1 MRFLFFLDK
10 KRKRNLPVSV
20 ADLRAA
26 RNRFVTTLVV
36 GLGRAGFPY
45 MKSPPR
51 MHLGYGVGVHNPL
64 VSTRRVLARAL
75 RDADEVAALD
85 RRSDELQTLEK
96 LQDLLVR
103 ERIVTAY
110 QAIVRM
116 PDRSAMAYEA
126 LSRGAKGSGL
136 ETAGA
141 LFGAAETHGY
151 MVELDRMCR
160 SRALL
165 SSSRVPPT
173 ARIFV
178 NTLPTTIRDPLFRGK
193 PLIDFLHKANVAPNR
208 IVIEITEKLV
218 IENYNLFQ
226 ETMAYFTDL
235 GMNFAVDDV
244 GAGYSGLEA
253 IARLKPAF
261 LKIDMAL
268 VRDVHV
274 SNGQPRDVQGDHLA
288 RSRHRR
294 GGDRGGHPDRGGVRG
309 APGDGRRLRPGLPA
323 GAARGRP
330 RAAGLVDHGDASI
343 SIRNPSRPATAPRRA
358 CSPARDLADE
368 RAADGAQRVE
378 HRGAV
383 VHDVGVQ
390 LHHVVEVGAGGLQR
404 DAQVLED
411 ALGLCLQVALADQL
425 ALFVE
430 RDLARDEDRLAAAHR
445 HHVGVAAR
453 LRQPTRVRALLHDA
467 ALARALGGGAG
478 PAPASAASAPTATR
492 RLTRR
497 PPCRGTRST
506 PARSGSGR
514 RLSARARRP
523 PRR

>member
-1 MRFLFFLDK
+1 MSEIRAYHEQLQELASELAERGSLGVVLLDCSSFEAIEEEYGSDAFQEVRQRVLRILGEQRGKDYRAEDLVTLEEPGSMRFLFFLGK
-10 KRKRNLPVSV
+10 KRRKNQPVSV

-26 RNRFVTTLVV
+26 RNRFLTALLPS
-36 GLGRAGFPY
+36 LGRAAFPY
-45 MKSPPR
+45 MKSAPR

-64 VSTRRVLARAL
+64 VSTQRVLARAF
-75 RDADEVAALD
+75 RDATEVAALD
-85 RRSDELQTLEK
+85 RRADELQTLEK

-116 PDRSAMAYEA
+116 PDRSPMAYEA

-136 ETAGA
+136 ESAGA
-141 LFGAAETHGY
+141 LFGAAEVHGY

-165 SSSRVPPT
+165 SSSRIPST

-274 SNGQPRDVQGDHLA
+274 SLVNREMCKAIISL
-288 RSRHRR
+288 
-294 GGDRGGHPDRGGVRG
+294 GHGT
-309 APGDGRRLRPGLPA
+309 
-323 GAARGRP
+323 GAAVIAEG
-330 RAAGLVDHGDASI
+330 I
-343 SIRNPSRPATAPRRA
+343 QTE
-358 CSPARDLADE
+358 DE
-368 RAADGAQRVE
+368 FG
-378 HRGAV
+378 
-383 VHDVGVQ
+383 
-390 LHHVVEVGAGGLQR
+390 
-404 DAQVLED
+404 
-411 ALGLCLQVALADQL
+411 
-425 ALFVE
+425 
-430 RDLARDEDRLAAAHR
+430 
-445 HHVGVAAR
+445 
-453 LRQPTRVRALLHDA
+453 ALLAMDVDYGQGF
-467 ALARALGGGAG
+467 LIARPEAG
-478 PAPASAASAPTATR
+478 PEPPA
-492 RLTRR
+492 
-497 PPCRGTRST
+497 
-506 PARSGSGR
+506 
-514 RLSARARRP
+514 
-523 PRR
+523 

>member
-1 MRFLFFLDK
+1 MSRSEIKPYHEVLAQLSADLQERGSLGVVLLDCSSFEAIEEEYGSDAFQEVRQRVLKILGEVRGKDYRAEDLVTLDEPGSMRFLFFLDK

-85 RRSDELQTLEK
+85 RRSDELQTLER

-141 LFGAAETHGY
+141 LFGAAERHGY

-178 NTLPTTIRDPLFRGK
+178 NTLPATIRDPLFRGK
-193 PLIDFLHKANVAPNR
+193 PLIDFLDRANVAPSR

-274 SNGQPRDVQGDHLA
+274 SMVNREMCKAISSLGHGTGAAVIAEGIQTEEEFAALLEMDVDYGQGFLLA
-288 RSRHRR
+288 R
-294 GGDRGGHPDRGGVRG
+294 P
-309 APGDGRRLRPGLPA
+309 
-323 GAARGRP
+323 
-330 RAAGLVDHGDASI
+330 
-343 SIRNPSRPATAPRRA
+343 
-358 CSPARDLADE
+358 E
-368 RAADGAQRVE
+368 
-378 HRGAV
+378 
-383 VHDVGVQ
+383 
-390 LHHVVEVGAGGLQR
+390 
-404 DAQVLED
+404 
-411 ALGLCLQVALADQL
+411 
-425 ALFVE
+425 
-430 RDLARDEDRLAAAHR
+430 
-445 HHVGVAAR
+445 
-453 LRQPTRVRALLHDA
+453 
-467 ALARALGGGAG
+467 AG
-478 PAPASAASAPTATR
+478 PEPPA
-492 RLTRR
+492 
-497 PPCRGTRST
+497 
-506 PARSGSGR
+506 
-514 RLSARARRP
+514 
-523 PRR
+523 

>member
-1 MRFLFFLDK
+1 MSGNAIKPYHEVLGQLSADLQERGSLGVVLLDCSSFEAIEEEYGSDAFQEVRQRVLKILGEVRGKDYRAEDLVTLDEPGSMRFLFFLDK

-85 RRSDELQTLEK
+85 RRSDELQTLER

-141 LFGAAETHGY
+141 LFGAAERHGY

-274 SNGQPRDVQGDHLA
+274 SMVNREMCKAIISLGHGTGAAVIAEGIQTEEEFAALLEMDVDYGQGFLLA
-288 RSRHRR
+288 R
-294 GGDRGGHPDRGGVRG
+294 P
-309 APGDGRRLRPGLPA
+309 
-323 GAARGRP
+323 
-330 RAAGLVDHGDASI
+330 
-343 SIRNPSRPATAPRRA
+343 
-358 CSPARDLADE
+358 E
-368 RAADGAQRVE
+368 
-378 HRGAV
+378 
-383 VHDVGVQ
+383 
-390 LHHVVEVGAGGLQR
+390 
-404 DAQVLED
+404 
-411 ALGLCLQVALADQL
+411 
-425 ALFVE
+425 
-430 RDLARDEDRLAAAHR
+430 
-445 HHVGVAAR
+445 
-453 LRQPTRVRALLHDA
+453 
-467 ALARALGGGAG
+467 AG
-478 PAPASAASAPTATR
+478 PEPPA
-492 RLTRR
+492 
-497 PPCRGTRST
+497 
-506 PARSGSGR
+506 
-514 RLSARARRP
+514 
-523 PRR
+523 

>member
-1 MRFLFFLDK
+1 MSGDAIKPYHEVLPQLSADLQERGSLGVVLLDCSSFEAIEEEYGSDAFQEVRQRVLKILGEVRGKDYRAEDLVTLDEPGSMRFLFFLDK

-85 RRSDELQTLEK
+85 RRSDELQTLER

-274 SNGQPRDVQGDHLA
+274 SMVNREMCKAIISLGHGTGAAVIAEGIQTEEEFAALLEMDVDYGQGFLLA
-288 RSRHRR
+288 R
-294 GGDRGGHPDRGGVRG
+294 P
-309 APGDGRRLRPGLPA
+309 
-323 GAARGRP
+323 
-330 RAAGLVDHGDASI
+330 
-343 SIRNPSRPATAPRRA
+343 
-358 CSPARDLADE
+358 E
-368 RAADGAQRVE
+368 
-378 HRGAV
+378 
-383 VHDVGVQ
+383 
-390 LHHVVEVGAGGLQR
+390 
-404 DAQVLED
+404 
-411 ALGLCLQVALADQL
+411 
-425 ALFVE
+425 
-430 RDLARDEDRLAAAHR
+430 
-445 HHVGVAAR
+445 
-453 LRQPTRVRALLHDA
+453 
-467 ALARALGGGAG
+467 AG
-478 PAPASAASAPTATR
+478 PEPPA
-492 RLTRR
+492 
-497 PPCRGTRST
+497 
-506 PARSGSGR
+506 
-514 RLSARARRP
+514 
-523 PRR
+523 

>member
-1 MRFLFFLDK
+1 MSASEIKPYHEALNQLSADLQERGSLGVVLLDCSSFEPIEEEYGSDAFQEVRQRVLKILAEQRGKDYRAEDVVALDEPGSMRFLFFLDK

-26 RNRFVTTLVV
+26 RNRFVTTLVA

-64 VSTRRVLARAL
+64 VGTRRVLARAL
-75 RDADEVAALD
+75 RDADEVAALE
-85 RRSDELQTLEK
+85 RRADELQTLEK

-110 QAIVRM
+110 QSIVRM

-151 MVELDRMCR
+151 MVELDRLCR

-165 SSSRVPPT
+165 SSSRVPAS

-193 PLIDFLHKANVAPNR
+193 PLIDFLQKANVAPNR

-274 SNGQPRDVQGDHLA
+274 SLVNREMCKAIISLGHGTGAAVIAEGIQSEDEFAALLEMDVDYGQGFLLA
-288 RSRHRR
+288 R
-294 GGDRGGHPDRGGVRG
+294 P
-309 APGDGRRLRPGLPA
+309 
-323 GAARGRP
+323 
-330 RAAGLVDHGDASI
+330 
-343 SIRNPSRPATAPRRA
+343 
-358 CSPARDLADE
+358 E
-368 RAADGAQRVE
+368 
-378 HRGAV
+378 
-383 VHDVGVQ
+383 
-390 LHHVVEVGAGGLQR
+390 
-404 DAQVLED
+404 
-411 ALGLCLQVALADQL
+411 
-425 ALFVE
+425 
-430 RDLARDEDRLAAAHR
+430 
-445 HHVGVAAR
+445 
-453 LRQPTRVRALLHDA
+453 
-467 ALARALGGGAG
+467 AG
-478 PAPASAASAPTATR
+478 PE
-492 RLTRR
+492 
-497 PPCRGTRST
+497 PPV
-506 PARSGSGR
+506 
-514 RLSARARRP
+514 
-523 PRR
+523 

>member
-1 MRFLFFLDK
+1 MSGNAIKPYHEVLGQLSADLQERGSLGVVLLDCSSFEAIEEEYGSDAFQEVRQRVLKILGEVRGKDYRAEDLVTLDEPGSMRFLFFLDK

-85 RRSDELQTLEK
+85 RRSDELQTLER

-274 SNGQPRDVQGDHLA
+274 SMVNREMCKAIISLGHGTGAAVIAEGIQTEEEFAALLEMDVDYGQGFLLA
-288 RSRHRR
+288 R
-294 GGDRGGHPDRGGVRG
+294 P
-309 APGDGRRLRPGLPA
+309 
-323 GAARGRP
+323 
-330 RAAGLVDHGDASI
+330 
-343 SIRNPSRPATAPRRA
+343 
-358 CSPARDLADE
+358 E
-368 RAADGAQRVE
+368 
-378 HRGAV
+378 
-383 VHDVGVQ
+383 
-390 LHHVVEVGAGGLQR
+390 
-404 DAQVLED
+404 
-411 ALGLCLQVALADQL
+411 
-425 ALFVE
+425 
-430 RDLARDEDRLAAAHR
+430 
-445 HHVGVAAR
+445 
-453 LRQPTRVRALLHDA
+453 
-467 ALARALGGGAG
+467 AG
-478 PAPASAASAPTATR
+478 PEPPA
-492 RLTRR
+492 
-497 PPCRGTRST
+497 
-506 PARSGSGR
+506 
-514 RLSARARRP
+514 
-523 PRR
+523 

>member
-1 MRFLFFLDK
+1 VSEIKPYHDELGPLANQLAEDGSLSVVLLDCSSFEAIEEEYGSNAFQEVRQRVLRILAEQRGKDYRAADVVTLEQPGSMRFLFFLEK
-10 KRKRNLPVSV
+10 KRRKNLPLAV

-26 RNRFVTTLVV
+26 RNRFVTTLLTS
-36 GLGRAGFPY
+36 LGRAAFPY
-45 MKSPPR
+45 MKSAPR
-51 MHLGYGVGVHNPL
+51 MHLGYGIAVHNPL
-64 VSTRRVLARAL
+64 VGTQRVLARAF
-75 RDADEVAALD
+75 RDADEVAELD
-85 RRSDELQTLEK
+85 RRTDELQTLEK

-110 QAIVRM
+110 QPILRM
-116 PDRSAMAYEA
+116 PDRSVMAHEA

-141 LFGAAETHGY
+141 LFGAAETHNY
-151 MVELDRMCR
+151 MVELDRLCR

-274 SNGQPRDVQGDHLA
+274 SLVNREMCKAIISLGHGIGAAVVAEGIQTEDEFAALLEMDVDYGQGFLLA
-288 RSRHRR
+288 R
-294 GGDRGGHPDRGGVRG
+294 P
-309 APGDGRRLRPGLPA
+309 
-323 GAARGRP
+323 
-330 RAAGLVDHGDASI
+330 
-343 SIRNPSRPATAPRRA
+343 
-358 CSPARDLADE
+358 E
-368 RAADGAQRVE
+368 
-378 HRGAV
+378 
-383 VHDVGVQ
+383 
-390 LHHVVEVGAGGLQR
+390 
-404 DAQVLED
+404 
-411 ALGLCLQVALADQL
+411 
-425 ALFVE
+425 
-430 RDLARDEDRLAAAHR
+430 
-445 HHVGVAAR
+445 
-453 LRQPTRVRALLHDA
+453 
-467 ALARALGGGAG
+467 AG
-478 PAPASAASAPTATR
+478 PEPPA
-492 RLTRR
+492 
-497 PPCRGTRST
+497 
-506 PARSGSGR
+506 
-514 RLSARARRP
+514 
-523 PRR
+523 

>member
-1 MRFLFFLDK
+1 
-10 KRKRNLPVSV
+10 
-20 ADLRAA
+20 
-26 RNRFVTTLVV
+26 
-36 GLGRAGFPY
+36 
-45 MKSPPR
+45 
-51 MHLGYGVGVHNPL
+51 
-64 VSTRRVLARAL
+64 
-75 RDADEVAALD
+75 
-85 RRSDELQTLEK
+85 
-96 LQDLLVR
+96 
-103 ERIVTAY
+103 
-110 QAIVRM
+110 M

-274 SNGQPRDVQGDHLA
+274 SMVNREMCKAIISLGHGTGAAVIAEGIQTEEEFAALLEMDVDYGQGFLLA
-288 RSRHRR
+288 R
-294 GGDRGGHPDRGGVRG
+294 P
-309 APGDGRRLRPGLPA
+309 
-323 GAARGRP
+323 
-330 RAAGLVDHGDASI
+330 
-343 SIRNPSRPATAPRRA
+343 
-358 CSPARDLADE
+358 E
-368 RAADGAQRVE
+368 
-378 HRGAV
+378 
-383 VHDVGVQ
+383 
-390 LHHVVEVGAGGLQR
+390 
-404 DAQVLED
+404 
-411 ALGLCLQVALADQL
+411 
-425 ALFVE
+425 
-430 RDLARDEDRLAAAHR
+430 
-445 HHVGVAAR
+445 
-453 LRQPTRVRALLHDA
+453 
-467 ALARALGGGAG
+467 AG
-478 PAPASAASAPTATR
+478 PEPPA
-492 RLTRR
+492 
-497 PPCRGTRST
+497 
-506 PARSGSGR
+506 
-514 RLSARARRP
+514 
-523 PRR
+523 

>member
-1 MRFLFFLDK
+1 MTTSEIKPYHDVLQQLSADLQERGSLGVVLLDCSSFEAIEEEYGSDAFQEVRQRVLRILAEQRGKDYRAEDLVALDEPGSMRFLFFLDK
-10 KRKRNLPVSV
+10 KRRKNLPVSV
-20 ADLRAA
+20 ADLKAA
-26 RNRFVTTLVV
+26 RNRFLTALLVA
-36 GLGRAGFPY
+36 LGRAAFPY
-45 MKSPPR
+45 MKSAPR
-51 MHLGYGVGVHNPL
+51 MHLGYGIGVHNPL
-64 VSTRRVLARAL
+64 VGTRRVLARAL

-85 RRSDELQTLEK
+85 RRADELQTLEK

-116 PDRSAMAYEA
+116 PDRSPMAYEA

-274 SNGQPRDVQGDHLA
+274 SLVNREMCKAIISLGHGTGAAVIAEGIQTEDEFAALLEMDVDYGQGFLLA
-288 RSRHRR
+288 R
-294 GGDRGGHPDRGGVRG
+294 P
-309 APGDGRRLRPGLPA
+309 
-323 GAARGRP
+323 
-330 RAAGLVDHGDASI
+330 
-343 SIRNPSRPATAPRRA
+343 
-358 CSPARDLADE
+358 E
-368 RAADGAQRVE
+368 
-378 HRGAV
+378 
-383 VHDVGVQ
+383 
-390 LHHVVEVGAGGLQR
+390 
-404 DAQVLED
+404 
-411 ALGLCLQVALADQL
+411 
-425 ALFVE
+425 
-430 RDLARDEDRLAAAHR
+430 
-445 HHVGVAAR
+445 
-453 LRQPTRVRALLHDA
+453 
-467 ALARALGGGAG
+467 AG
-478 PAPASAASAPTATR
+478 PE
-492 RLTRR
+492 
-497 PPCRGTRST
+497 PPG
-506 PARSGSGR
+506 
-514 RLSARARRP
+514 
-523 PRR
+523 